1 MLLPRLWDK
10 GHTPINVVKL
20 LQLLSSYP
28 NTTVAAELS
37 YGFAED
43 FRLMYT
49 GPRRNVMS
57 KHLVSATEFQAETLA
72 KLNKEVSSGIILG
85 PFNNIPISTLHIS
98 PIGVIPKP
106 DGTWRLITNLS
117 HPINDCINSYINE
130 KYSKVCYSS
139 LDNILDKLYDLGKGA
154 LLGKIDIKS
163 AFMLLLIN
171 PADFDLLCIFFNGN
185 STTWINACLW
195 GALFLVVCSKSF
207 LRIFSGSFSSEQG

>member
-1 MLLPRLWDK
+1 VGQ

-37 YGFAED
+37 YGFAD
-43 FRLMYT
+43 GFRLMYT
-49 GPRRNVMS
+49 GPRRHVMS
-57 KHLVSATEFQAETLA
+57 KNLVSATEFQSETLA
-72 KLNKEVSSGIILG
+72 TLNKKVSSGRILG
-85 PFNNIPISTLHIS
+85 PFNNIPISTLHLS

-117 HPINDCINSYINE
+117 HPISDSINYYINE

-163 AFMLLLIN
+163 AFRLLLIN
-171 PADFDLLCIFFNGN
+171 PADFDFLGIVFNGKFY
-185 STTWINACLW
+185 IDKCLSM
-195 GALFLVVCSKSF
+195 GAPFLVVCSKSF
-207 LRIFSGSFSSEQG
+207 LRFFSGSFSSEQD